1 VPGSYALN
9 AEVAVAKVIDG
20 EAIVINVVT
29 GRYYSLEGSAA
40 VAWEALA
47 AGATA
52 AEAAQAL
59 AAAFDV
65 EAAAVEGDAE
75 RLAEELRDEDLL
87 VLVDEAPTRLP
98 AATDAVARG
107 AAERPPYAAPR
118 MVTFSDMEELLAF
131 DPPLPPTDS
140 ELWPARPDAA

>member
-1 VPGSYALN
+1 MSASYALN

-29 GRYYSLEGSAA
+29 GRYYSLEGTSA
-40 VAWEALA
+40 VAWETLA

-52 AEAAQAL
+52 AEAGAAL
-59 AAAFDV
+59 AAAYEVD
-65 EAAAVEGDAE
+65 AATAAEDAG
-75 RLAEELRDEDLL
+75 RVAEELRAEDLL
-87 VLVDEAPTRLP
+87 VLVDDPPQRLP
-98 AATDAVARG
+98 RASTPAPESRA
-107 AAERPPYAAPR
+107 PYEAPR